1 MATATLGVFGN
12 SHFSSSQ
19 DFSSSVKGINILSSS
34 LNTRSGSI
42 SGPFDISDYFSSS
55 VPKAGGPQT
64 SGNSVH
70 IGSLTSGLSGLSLAA
85 QNYQPTTASS
95 LSSGLHSYTGIASN
109 GFPFNSSS
117 TNISTAN
124 GLNSSN
130 GTGNGTFSQE
140 EISTIFV
147 VGFPDDMQER
157 EFQNM
162 FVFTPGFEAATL
174 KIPNKDQQDDDALTL
189 GVNGINPR
197 KQIVSCHS
205 DLDFWRGGEGSGKR
219 LLVR

>member
-1 MATATLGVFGN
+1 MATATLNVIGS
-12 SHFSSSQ
+12 SHFSAQ
-19 DFSSSVKGINILSSS
+19 DLSSSVKSVNILSSS
-34 LNTRSGSI
+34 FSTRNGSI

-55 VPKAGGPQT
+55 VPKSSLQNG
-64 SGNSVH
+64 GNSVH
-70 IGSLTSGLSGLSLAA
+70 IGSLTNGLTGLSLATP
-85 QNYQPTTASS
+85 NYQPTTASS
-95 LSSGLHSYTGIASN
+95 LSSGLHSYSGVANN
-109 GFPFNSSS
+109 GFPFSSS
-117 TNISTAN
+117 INNTTSVNGVGTNS
-124 GLNSSN
+124 
-130 GTGNGTFSQE
+130 GNGNGNFGQE

-197 KQIVSCHS
+197 KQIH
-205 DLDFWRGGEGSGKR
+205 GKKKK
-219 LLVR
+219 